1 MYYNN
6 TREVIYLENIMM
18 SYILL
23 GLTKV
28 IDNIIITAKNIATY
42 KEQKI
47 WSSILVVISQFIFY
61 FLISK
66 VISDD
71 SLLAIIIVS
80 ISSGVGNYIAFTL
93 NQKFRKPSK
102 WTMVITSSDSNDI
115 KNFSTFL
122 SSHHIRHI
130 VNNGYTRKWE
140 ETLHVI
146 VFSKDKEESRLIESY
161 LKYFESNY
169 LKEVI

>member
-1 MYYNN
+1 M
-6 TREVIYLENIMM
+6 I

-23 GLTKV
+23 AIIKI
-28 IDNIIITAKNIATY
+28 IDNIILTAKSIATY

-47 WSSILVVISQFIFY
+47 WSSILVIVSQFLFY

-66 VISDD
+66 VISDN
-71 SLLAIIIVS
+71 SLLAILIVS
-80 ISSGVGNYIAFTL
+80 ISSGIGNYIAFEL
-93 NQKFRKPSK
+93 NKKFRKPTK
-102 WTMVITSSDSNDI
+102 WTMVITSSDVEDI
-115 KNFSTFL
+115 KDFSRFL

-130 VNNGYTRKWE
+130 VNKGYTRKWD

-161 LKYFESNY
+161 LNYFNSNY

>member
-1 MYYNN
+1 M
-6 TREVIYLENIMM
+6 EL

-23 GLTKV
+23 AITKIV
-28 IDNIIITAKNIATY
+28 DNIIITAKNIATY

-47 WSSILVVISQFIFY
+47 WSSILVVVSQFLFY

-71 SLLAIIIVS
+71 SVLAILIVS
-80 ISSGVGNYIAFTL
+80 VSSGIGNYIAFTL
-93 NQKFRKPSK
+93 NQKFRKPAK
-102 WTMVITSSDSNDI
+102 WTMVITSSDVDDI
-115 KNFSTFL
+115 TGLSKFL
-122 SSHHIRHI
+122 SAHHIRHI
-130 VNNGYTRKWE
+130 VNKGYTRKWE

>member
-1 MYYNN
+1 
-6 TREVIYLENIMM
+6 M
-18 SYILL
+18 SYIILA
-23 GLTKV
+23 LTK
-28 IDNIIITAKNIATY
+28 ILDNIIITAKNIATY
-42 KEQKI
+42 KEQKL
-47 WSSILVVISQFIFY
+47 WSSILVGVSQFLFY

-66 VISDD
+66 VISDN
-71 SLLAIIIVS
+71 SVLAIVIVAV
-80 ISSGVGNYIAFTL
+80 SSAVGNYIAFAL

-102 WTMVITSSDSNDI
+102 WTMVITCSDSNDI

-146 VFSKDKEESRLIESY
+146 VFSKSKEESRLIESY
-161 LKYFESNY
+161 LKYFNSSY

>member
-1 MYYNN
+1 
-6 TREVIYLENIMM
+6 M
-18 SYILL
+18 SYIILA
-23 GLTKV
+23 LTK
-28 IDNIIITAKNIATY
+28 ILDNIIITAKNIATY
-42 KEQKI
+42 KEQKL
-47 WSSILVVISQFIFY
+47 WSSILVGVSQFLFY

-66 VISDD
+66 VISDN
-71 SLLAIIIVS
+71 SVLAIIIVAV
-80 ISSGVGNYIAFTL
+80 SSAVGNYIAFTL

-102 WTMVITSSDSNDI
+102 WTMVITCSDSNDI

-146 VFSKDKEESRLIESY
+146 VFSKSKEESRLIESY
-161 LKYFESNY
+161 LKYFKNSY